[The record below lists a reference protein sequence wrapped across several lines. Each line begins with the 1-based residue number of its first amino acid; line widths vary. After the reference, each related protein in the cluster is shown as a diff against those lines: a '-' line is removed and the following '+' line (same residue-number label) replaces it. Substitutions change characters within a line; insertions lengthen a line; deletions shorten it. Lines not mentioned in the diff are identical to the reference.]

1 MAIKI
6 ICDII
11 SVYSDERFVGSYNL
25 LLSLLLSFLTSLRFC
40 LSTSLVKDVLL
51 FIIDYAVI
59 N

>member
-40 LSTSLVKDVLL
+40 LSTSLVKDDLL
-51 FIIDYAVI
+51 FIIDHAVI